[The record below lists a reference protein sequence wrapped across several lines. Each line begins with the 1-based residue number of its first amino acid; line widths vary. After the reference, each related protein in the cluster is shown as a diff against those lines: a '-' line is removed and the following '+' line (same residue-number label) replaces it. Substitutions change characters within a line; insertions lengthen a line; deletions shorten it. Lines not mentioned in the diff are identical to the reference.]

1 MSNSKEKSTNSTRR
15 QGQVKKNLSSSS
27 SRLSKEAS
35 HQQEQREYA
44 RNLNLV
50 RWGLAF
56 FCLVYAGTYIYQS
69 LEEDVPSFTPPE
81 LAFAAVLVGAGL
93 MLSWKLGQKRA
104 EVLSQLAHQEEKEQ
118 PPTQRDQADSG
129 ATPPE
134 KTNDDNAD

>member
-1 MSNSKEKSTNSTRR
+1 MSNSKGKSTNSGQKQR
-15 QGQVKKNLSSSS
+15 QAKKNLSS

-56 FCLVYAGTYIYQS
+56 FCLVYAGTYVYQA
-69 LEEDVPSFTPPE
+69 LEEDVPSFTSPE

-104 EVLSQLAHQEEKEQ
+104 EVLSQLAQEEEKEQ
-118 PPTQRDQADSG
+118 PPTQRDQADAG